1 MNRREIADVLVE
13 IGTLLDLKGENPFKI
28 RAYQSGA
35 RLLETMSDQEFEDH
49 VRAADWIDVRGVGEA
64 LADKISQL
72 HATGQLDFLDK
83 LRASVPPGLVE
94 MLSIPGVGPKK
105 VKALNETLGIIDI
118 DGLRKACEEGR
129 VADLKGFGAKTQER
143 ILLGISRREAYSKRH
158 LWYSAYGVAM
168 PIVDGLRRVP
178 GVLRAEAAGSLRR
191 GLETVGDLDFIV
203 AADAPGPVMDWFVSL
218 PGVLEVT
225 GRGDTKCSV
234 RFESG
239 LQADLRLVPA
249 AQFPFA
255 LHHFTGSK
263 EHNILMR
270 QRALSRGW
278 SLSEW
283 GLSPAPKDGI
293 ETQPICE
300 VHEEAD
306 LFKALGL
313 AFVPPELREGMGE
326 LEAAENGT
334 MPKLVE
340 LAELRGAFH
349 NHTHESDGQNSLSE
363 MVAAA
368 EALGW
373 EYLGIADHSKTSV
386 HAGGLDE
393 RRLLR
398 QVEQIRELNR
408 SGSYKVYVFAGTE
421 CDILTDGSLDY
432 EDSILAQLDYVVASV
447 HSGFSMDGE
456 TMTRRILR
464 ALENPYVTMLG
475 HPTGR
480 LLLRRE
486 AYELDMARIIDAA
499 IANQVIIEL
508 NANPYRLDMDWRHWR
523 KAAERGLLC
532 SINPDAHDT
541 DSLSYVS
548 AGVRSARKGWLE
560 ARNILTT
567 RSLSEVTQYFA
578 GKKAAACRVK

>member
-1 MNRREIADVLVE
+1 MNRREIADTLVE

-35 RLLETMSDQEFEDH
+35 RLLETMSDQEFDDH
-49 VRAADWIDVRGVGEA
+49 VRAADWFDVRGVGEA
-64 LADKISQL
+64 LADKISLL
-72 HATGQLDFLDK
+72 HATGKLEFLDK

-94 MLSIPGVGPKK
+94 MLAIPGVGPKK
-105 VKALNETLGIIDI
+105 VKALNEKLGIIDI
-118 DGLRKACEEGR
+118 EGLRKACEEGR
-129 VADLKGFGAKTQER
+129 VADLQGFGAKTQEK
-143 ILLGISRREAYSKRH
+143 ILVGISRREAYAKRH
-158 LWYSAYGVAM
+158 LWFSAYLVAQ
-168 PIVDGLRRVP
+168 PIVEGLRGIP
-178 GVLRAEAAGSLRR
+178 GVQRAEAAGSLRR

-203 AADAPGPVMDWFVSL
+203 AADTPGPVMDWFVAL

-239 LQADLRLVPA
+239 LQADLRLVPV
-249 AQFPFA
+249 AQFPYA

-270 QRALSRGW
+270 QRALARGW

-283 GLSPAPKDGI
+283 GLTPQPKEGV
-293 ETQPICE
+293 ETVPICE
-300 VHEEAD
+300 VREEAD
-306 LFKALGL
+306 LFAALGL
-313 AFVPPELREGMGE
+313 APIPPELREGMGE
-326 LEAAENGT
+326 LDAAERKALPT
-334 MPKLVE
+334 LVE
-340 LAELRGAFH
+340 LADLRGAFH
-349 NHTHESDGQNSLSE
+349 NHTNESDGQNSLQE

-368 EALGW
+368 DALGW

-398 QVEQIRELNR
+398 QLAQIRELNQ
-408 SGSYKVYVFAGTE
+408 SGHYKVHVFSGTE
-421 CDILTDGSLDY
+421 CDILPDGSLDF

-456 TMTRRILR
+456 TMTQRILR
-464 ALENPYVTMLG
+464 AIENPYVTMLG

-499 IANQVIIEL
+499 IANGVIIEL

-523 KAAERGLLC
+523 KAAEKGLLC
-532 SINPDAHDT
+532 SINPDAHDA

-548 AGVRSARKGWLE
+548 AGLRSARKGWLTRGQVLTAWPLSDVAAHLAGRRKRAS
-560 ARNILTT
+560 AR
-567 RSLSEVTQYFA
+567 
-578 GKKAAACRVK
+578 

>member
-35 RLLETMSDQEFEDH
+35 RLLETMSDQEFDDH

-64 LADKISQL
+64 LADKISLL
-72 HATGQLDFLDK
+72 HSTGRLEFLDK

-105 VKALNETLGIIDI
+105 VKALNEKLGIIDI

-129 VADLKGFGAKTQER
+129 VADLQGFGAKTQEK
-143 ILLGISRREAYSKRH
+143 ILVGISRREAYSKRH
-158 LWYSAYGVAM
+158 LWLSAYLVAQ
-168 PIVDGLRRVP
+168 PIVEGLRGIQ
-178 GVLRAEAAGSLRR
+178 GVQRAEAAGSLRR

-203 AADAPGPVMDWFVSL
+203 AADTPGPVMDWFVAL

-249 AQFPFA
+249 SQFPFA

-270 QRALSRGW
+270 QRALARGW

-283 GLSPAPKDGI
+283 GLTAQPKEGV
-293 ETQPICE
+293 ETVPICE
-300 VHEEAD
+300 VREEAD
-306 LFKALGL
+306 LFAALGL
-313 AFVPPELREGMGE
+313 APIPPELREGMGE
-326 LEAAENGT
+326 LDAAERKAL
-334 MPKLVE
+334 PALVE
-340 LAELRGAFH
+340 LADLRGAFH
-349 NHTHESDGQNSLSE
+349 NHTNESDGQNSLQE
-363 MVAAA
+363 MAAA
-368 EALGW
+368 ADALGW

-398 QVEQIRELNR
+398 QVAQIRDLNQ
-408 SGSYKVYVFAGTE
+408 GGHYKVRVFSGTE
-421 CDILTDGSLDY
+421 CDILPDGSLDF

-456 TMTRRILR
+456 TMTQRILR

-499 IANQVIIEL
+499 IANSVIIEL

-523 KAAERGLLC
+523 KAAEKGLLC

-548 AGVRSARKGWLE
+548 AGLRSARKGWLTRAQVLTAWPLSDVAAHLAGRRKRAS
-560 ARNILTT
+560 AR
-567 RSLSEVTQYFA
+567 
-578 GKKAAACRVK
+578 

>member
-1 MNRREIADVLVE
+1 
-13 IGTLLDLKGENPFKI
+13 
-28 RAYQSGA
+28 
-35 RLLETMSDQEFEDH
+35 
-49 VRAADWIDVRGVGEA
+49 
-64 LADKISQL
+64 
-72 HATGQLDFLDK
+72 
-83 LRASVPPGLVE
+83 
-94 MLSIPGVGPKK
+94 
-105 VKALNETLGIIDI
+105 
-118 DGLRKACEEGR
+118 
-129 VADLKGFGAKTQER
+129 
-143 ILLGISRREAYSKRH
+143 
-158 LWYSAYGVAM
+158 
-168 PIVDGLRRVP
+168 
-178 GVLRAEAAGSLRR
+178 
-191 GLETVGDLDFIV
+191 
-203 AADAPGPVMDWFVSL
+203 
-218 PGVLEVT
+218 
-225 GRGDTKCSV
+225 
-234 RFESG
+234 
-239 LQADLRLVPA
+239 
-249 AQFPFA
+249 
-255 LHHFTGSK
+255 
-263 EHNILMR
+263 
-270 QRALSRGW
+270 
-278 SLSEW
+278 
-283 GLSPAPKDGI
+283 
-293 ETQPICE
+293 
-300 VHEEAD
+300 
-306 LFKALGL
+306 
-313 AFVPPELREGMGE
+313 
-326 LEAAENGT
+326 
-334 MPKLVE
+334 
-340 LAELRGAFH
+340 
-349 NHTHESDGQNSLSE
+349 
-363 MVAAA
+363 
-368 EALGW
+368 
-373 EYLGIADHSKTSV
+373 
-386 HAGGLDE
+386 
-393 RRLLR
+393 
-398 QVEQIRELNR
+398 VEQIRELNR